1 MTSSDIGRRLRR
13 AFWALTLVALL
24 AVVAPII
31 IPAGE
36 DSGFLFWIGALFWPA
51 ALLLSLGFGNSRLFF
66 TSLLTSLA
74 WLSYQPTVS
83 EKFLSA
89 PALPVVILLPLLL
102 VVLQFVSDKGIVT
115 QASLRAWIVVLLF
128 AFLYLLWAQGPPAF
142 APEAARYLLEGRRL
156 LTGLR
161 FTPAELLYLLVGG
174 LLLAR
179 AFLADRVTEGVPLGF
194 LLAAYLGYQEV
205 VPGDPEFAW
214 AVVPLLATTGIL
226 IEAYSHAYVDT
237 LTRLPGRRSM
247 ESYGK
252 QLGKRYAVAMIDIDH
267 FKQFNDTHGHHV
279 GDQVLRMVAGRLRGV
294 GAGGRVFRYG
304 GEEFTILF
312 RHDDR
317 DAVTAE
323 LERLRSVVGDKP
335 FVLRGSSRPPDR
347 KGKRQ
352 RGWGSNRQ
360 KATVTISLGVAFS
373 SGHGRKID
381 DVRKK
386 ADEALYKAKKKG
398 RNRVEFA

>member
-1 MTSSDIGRRLRR
+1 MTSSDIGRRLRH
-13 AFWALTLVALL
+13 AFWALPLVALP

-36 DSGFLFWIGALFWPA
+36 GFGFLFWIGAPFWAA

-74 WLSYQPTVS
+74 WLSYQPAVS
-83 EKFLSA
+83 ERFLSA
-89 PALPVVILLPLLL
+89 PALPVVVLFPLLL
-102 VVLQFVSDKGIVT
+102 AQLHFLSDRGIVT
-115 QASLRAWIVVLLF
+115 QLSLRAWIVVLLF
-128 AFLYLLWAQGPPAF
+128 AFLYLLWAQGPPRL
-142 APEAARYLLEGRRL
+142 APEARHLLLEERRRL
-156 LTGLR
+156 GGLP
-161 FTPAELLYLLVGG
+161 FTPAELLYLLAGAV
-174 LLLAR
+174 LLLR
-179 AFLADRVTEGVPLGF
+179 AFLADRVTEGVPVSF
-194 LLAAYLGYQEV
+194 LLAAYLGYQEKI
-205 VPGDPEFAW
+205 PADPEFGW

-226 IEAYSHAYVDT
+226 FEAYSHAYVDT
-237 LTRLPGRRSM
+237 LTRLPGRRAL
-247 ESYGK
+247 ESYGR
-252 QLGKRYAVAMIDIDH
+252 QLGKRYTVAMIDIDH

-312 RHDDR
+312 PHDDR

-323 LERLRSVVGDKP
+323 LERLRSVVGEKP
-335 FVLRGSSRPPDR
+335 FILRGSSRPPDR
-347 KGKRQ
+347 KGRRQ

-381 DVRKK
+381 EVRKK

-398 RNRVEFA
+398 RNRVEVT